1 GGEPLGCWLT
11 ARHMGPDRSVYKLQ
25 GYAPI
30 VVGRPFT
37 KEDLRL
43 LSQEYIA
50 AMRAVQP
57 EGPYCLGG
65 MCEGV
70 QIAERLVCDL
80 EAQGQVVSL
89 FAVFDTW
96 VLQPSQGWWL
106 WRIEYFR
113 KR

>member
-1 GGEPLGCWLT
+1 MIRLP
-11 ARHMGPDRSVYKLQ
+11 PRSTLFPYTTLF
-25 GYAPI
+25 
-30 VVGRPFT
+30 RS
-37 KEDLRL
+37 LRL

-96 VLQPSQGWWL
+96 VLQHSQRVWL
-106 WRIEYFR
+106 WRIEYFCPR
-113 KR
+113 LRGFKEMNLSQRCGA